1 MQAHTK
7 QETGIQSLLWS
18 PYHHEANLSL
28 WYIPGNGLI
37 SPLLLDQPRNTGKK
51 WKSLLDSL
59 RKSLKTANTDLTQ
72 RLKANA
78 MIRGGNNN
86 NKAATLHVHDTCI
99 TICYF
104 RNEKVTGAKMYP
116 AIVFGILTESNA
128 PVSYWPIF
136 FPVSSNSPRS
146 LCES

>member
-28 WYIPGNGLI
+28 WYIPGNDLI

-51 WKSLLDSL
+51 WKRLLDSL

-78 MIRGGNNN
+78 MIRGENNN

-104 RNEKVTGAKMYP
+104 RNEKVTGAEMPP
-116 AIVFGILTESNA
+116 AIISGIVAGNA
-128 PVSYWPIF
+128 PVSDWPIF
-136 FPVSSNSPRS
+136 FPVSSNSPWS